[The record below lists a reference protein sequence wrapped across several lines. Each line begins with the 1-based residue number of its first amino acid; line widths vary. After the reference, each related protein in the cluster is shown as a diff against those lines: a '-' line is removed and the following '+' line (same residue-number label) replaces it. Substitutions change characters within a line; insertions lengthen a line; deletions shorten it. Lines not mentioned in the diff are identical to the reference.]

1 MPRLAHEALGASHP
15 DLAVGQGSL
24 RLIEVISL
32 GMPALHPSP
41 LGLLGTCV
49 LITGSFSGEPSRPC
63 SSLLGLLTLE
73 VDLCLETLKLLVKG
87 QRPEA
92 D

>member
-1 MPRLAHEALGASHP
+1 M
-15 DLAVGQGSL
+15 
-24 RLIEVISL
+24 ISL

-49 LITGSFSGEPSRPC
+49 LITGSFSGKPSRPC

-73 VDLCLETLKLLVKG
+73 VDSASKPEASCEG